1 MVGAE
6 EIAEVVA
13 RATGI
18 PVSKLMQGERDKLL
32 LMEDK
37 LHERVVGQDEAI
49 SAVANAIRRSRSGL
63 SDPNRPTGSFL
74 FLGPTGVG
82 KTELCKALAGFLF
95 DSEEHLIRIDMSE
108 FMEKHSVARLIGAPP
123 GYVGY
128 EEGGYLTE
136 AVRRKPYSVILLD
149 EVEKAHP
156 DVFNVLLQVLD
167 DGRLTDGQGRTV
179 DFKNTVIVMTSNLGS
194 HKIQAMVGQAVRGR
208 EGSGVGRGEEPL
220 PARVPEPHRR
230 DGGVPRARRRR
241 TSRRS
246 RRSSCEVLEQRLAK
260 MDLKLEVS
268 PAALEELAKVGFDP
282 VFGARP
288 LKRAIQQRIEN
299 PLSQADPR
307 RPLPAQER
315 DPGGGRPGAR
325 ARRVPLRRT
334 QPVPEEATA

>member
-1 MVGAE
+1 
-6 EIAEVVA
+6 VVS

-18 PVSKLMQGERDKLL
+18 PVAKMMQGEREKLL
-32 LMEDK
+32 HMEAA
-37 LHERVVGQDEAI
+37 LHKRVVGQDEAI

-63 SDPNRPTGSFL
+63 ADPNRPLGSFL

-82 KTELCKALAGFLF
+82 KTELTKALAGFLF
-95 DSEEHLIRIDMSE
+95 DSEEHMVRIDMSE

-179 DFKNTVIVMTSNLGS
+179 DFKNTVVIMTSNIGS
-194 HKIQAMVGQAVRGR
+194 PMIQSLSGQPYEAIKDAVF
-208 EGSGVGRGEEPL
+208 EELKNHFRPEFL
-220 PARVPEPHRR
+220 NRIDEIVVFHGLSANQIGAIARIQ
-230 DGGVPRARRRR
+230 
-241 TSRRS
+241 
-246 RRSSCEVLEQRLAK
+246 LETLMQRLAR
-260 MDLKLEVS
+260 MDLTLKVS
-268 PAALEELAKVGFDP
+268 DQALAELAKVGFDP

-299 PLSQADPR
+299 PLSRLLLEGQFPPKSAIDVSVDPIKEPGVFHFTASAVQA
-307 RPLPAQER
+307 
-315 DPGGGRPGAR
+315 GS
-325 ARRVPLRRT
+325 
-334 QPVPEEATA
+334 